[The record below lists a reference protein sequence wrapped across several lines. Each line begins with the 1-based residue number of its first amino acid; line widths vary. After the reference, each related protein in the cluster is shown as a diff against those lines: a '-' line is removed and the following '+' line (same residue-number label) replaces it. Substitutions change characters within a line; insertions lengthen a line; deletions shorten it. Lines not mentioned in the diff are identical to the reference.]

1 MTATFLVAFMWRR
14 PLNGAVLT
22 TTIHRKPKKVS
33 GGTSTQVIAQMINKW
48 RIKMINAELY
58 NVRDLLRIRGSE
70 KL

>member
-14 PLNGAVLT
+14 PLNSAVLAT
-22 TTIHRKPKKVS
+22 VTHRKLKKVS
-33 GGTSTQVIAQMINKW
+33 GGTGTQVIAQMINKW

>member
-14 PLNGAVLT
+14 PLNGAVLAT
-22 TTIHRKPKKVS
+22 AIHRKPKKVS

>member
-14 PLNGAVLT
+14 PLNSAVLAT
-22 TTIHRKPKKVS
+22 ATHRKLKKVS
-33 GGTSTQVIAQMINKW
+33 GGTGTQVIAQMINKW

-58 NVRDLLRIRGSE
+58 NVRDLLRIKGSE

>member
-14 PLNGAVLT
+14 PLNGAVLAIA
-22 TTIHRKPKKVS
+22 IHRKPKKVS

-58 NVRDLLRIRGSE
+58 NVRDLL
-70 KL
+70 